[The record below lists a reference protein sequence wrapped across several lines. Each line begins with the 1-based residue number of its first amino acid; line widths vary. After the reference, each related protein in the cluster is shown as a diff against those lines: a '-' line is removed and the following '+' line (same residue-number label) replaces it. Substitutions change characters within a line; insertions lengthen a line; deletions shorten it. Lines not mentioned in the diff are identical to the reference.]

1 MNITDEERLVI
12 KSKLPNLDELLF
24 EGESE
29 TYDRGFVSTLEHWIE
44 GENVDELFPI
54 DPIEISNRQNKFK
67 NLINHLYESTPIYT
81 ARFRR
86 GRRNNLSFK
95 KIRNSEILNK
105 KCKFQLLNEDY
116 GDVFRFIVPEYS
128 LVYTQNYDWT
138 HLIDY
143 YNKEQCK
150 SFRNII
156 KNFGLHWLE

>member
-24 EGESE
+24 EGESK
-29 TYDRGFVSTLEHWIE
+29 TYERGFVSTLEHWTV
-44 GENVDELFPI
+44 GEEVDEIFPI
-54 DPIEISNRQNKFK
+54 DPIEISDRQHKFK

-86 GRRNNLSFK
+86 DRRNNLSIK

-105 KCKFQLLNEDY
+105 KCQFHMLNEDY
-116 GDVFRFIVPEYS
+116 GDVFRFILPEYS

-143 YNKEQCK
+143 CNKEQCK
-150 SFRNII
+150 SFRNLIE
-156 KNFGLHWLE
+156 KFGLNWLE